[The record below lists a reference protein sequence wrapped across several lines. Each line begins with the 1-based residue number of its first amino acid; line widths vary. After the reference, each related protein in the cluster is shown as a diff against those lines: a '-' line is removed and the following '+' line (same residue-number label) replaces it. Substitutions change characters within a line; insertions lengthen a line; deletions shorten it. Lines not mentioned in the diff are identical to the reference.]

1 MFKVIVKVFNLT
13 NTNSLFN
20 VSRRQSAAR
29 REYLTRFEKK
39 YMAFGE
45 KSDEEPNPSLPFPS
59 PPLPSPWLSH

>member
-1 MFKVIVKVFNLT
+1 MYNVIVYMFKVIVKVFNLT

-45 KSDEEPNPSLPFPS
+45 KSDEEPK
-59 PPLPSPWLSH
+59 